1 MAPDFLAYL
10 GWREALIAV
19 VALLVV
25 YILISFLRIGRLK
38 NRAVQERSTAAHA
51 APAAVAAYTAVQ
63 EVDNPPPKPVEEV
76 PVATALP
83 EKPRERTFAWNEPP
97 EVSVDTRRIEVLEQ
111 EVAQLRREIGGLLAE
126 VQTLRDEQ
134 QRELAKVQENVQA
147 KVQSTVLVQ
156 NTSPYYSD
164 AMQLAQ
170 QGQDAAGISQLCGI
184 SRAEADLVVALARNQ
199 GQGQDQEREQ
209 TRDYGGPHD

>member
-1 MAPDFLAYL
+1 MDPDFLAYL

-38 NRAVQERSTAAHA
+38 NRAIQAQGPASHA
-51 APAAVAAYTAVQ
+51 APAAVAAYAAVQ
-63 EVDNPPPKPVEEV
+63 EVDNPPPGPVDEA
-76 PVATALP
+76 PVAPALP
-83 EKPRERTFAWNEPP
+83 EEPREPERSFAWNEPP
-97 EVSVDTRRIEVLEQ
+97 EVSVDVRRIEMLEQ

-134 QRELAKVQENVQA
+134 RRELSRVQV
-147 KVQSTVLVQ
+147 TQ
-156 NTSPYYSD
+156 NASPYYSD
-164 AMQLAQ
+164 AMQLAL

-199 GQGQDQEREQ
+199 GQDQG
-209 TRDYGGPHD
+209 RDQGGPLD

>member
-1 MAPDFLAYL
+1 MDPDFLAYL

-25 YILISFLRIGRLK
+25 YILISFLRISRLK
-38 NRAVQERSTAAHA
+38 NRTVHAQSTAPQA
-51 APAAVAAYTAVQ
+51 APAAVAAYVAVQ
-63 EVDNPPPKPVEEV
+63 EVDNPPTKPADEA
-76 PVATALP
+76 PVASALQ
-83 EKPRERTFAWNEPP
+83 EESRERERTFAWNEPP

-134 QRELAKVQENVQA
+134 RRELSKVQVA
-147 KVQSTVLVQ
+147 Q
-156 NTSPYYSD
+156 NASPYYSD
-164 AMQLAQ
+164 AMQLAL

-199 GQGQDQEREQ
+199 GQDQEQ
-209 TRDYGGPHD
+209 PLD

>member
-1 MAPDFLAYL
+1 MDPDFLAYL

-38 NRAVQERSTAAHA
+38 NRAIQAQNPAPHV

-63 EVDNPPPKPVEEV
+63 EVANPLPKPVDEA
-76 PVATALP
+76 PVAPALP
-83 EKPRERTFAWNEPP
+83 EEKRERERSFAWNEPP
-97 EVSVDTRRIEVLEQ
+97 EVSVDARRIEVLEQ
-111 EVAQLRREIGGLLAE
+111 EVAQLRREIGSLLAE

-134 QRELAKVQENVQA
+134 RRELSKVQVA
-147 KVQSTVLVQ
+147 Q
-156 NTSPYYSD
+156 NASPYYSD
-164 AMQLAQ
+164 AMQLAL
-170 QGQDAAGISQLCGI
+170 QGQDAAGISQFCGI

-199 GQGQDQEREQ
+199 GQGRAHDQD
-209 TRDYGGPHD
+209 GPLD